1 MSPEAQMLH
10 LVKEAMNLDRKL
22 VEQLEKADAA
32 FSENR

>member
-1 MSPEAQMLH
+1 MGPEAEMLH
-10 LVKEAMNLDRKL
+10 LAKEDMNLNRKL